1 MKKMKFLVTLLGL
14 FVLVYASAQE
24 VVREEFINV
33 QTDNVLFENFQGVVI
48 NPNTVAEIR
57 GIGRALANMA
67 QMDGQ
72 IYRLGDKYAIRES
85 GNEELDGLLSAAIIY
100 VNPDALVENV
110 RNLRLIIS
118 GYLEVRYGYSME
130 DADTLAYF
138 LTFYNAIHRG
148 DVAFF
153 ASRYKPEVMID
164 VDQSNAGL
172 ATSYTQ
178 WPGRTRIFIPLSF
191 GNDPFLNEID
201 RDVIDATTQ
210 DGDVSLNMRDSLLDI
225 KEDSLTSDRV
235 DIDNLNNEI
244 QQNEENLAV
253 LEDALQQAKDD
264 LAELQNQDNNTE
276 ILRGNLHIIV
286 RIVEPDG
293 TVIEDVYDNISEVIT
308 QHLPMETSK
317 EFMDK
322 EKMYLIT
329 MDEKNEVIDSDKE
342 IDAFTIEE
350 YTDSNGNTTNR
361 VIIVIRDLPEG
372 SQSQGSESAVQ
383 PEGNQVQGSE
393 SAIQPEGSQSQG
405 SESATQPGGS
415 QVQGSESAAQPEGNQ
430 VQGSESATQPEGS
443 QSQGSESATQPE
455 GSQVQGSES
464 VAQPEGNQVQG
475 SEAGKANDS
484 EVQAKLKEIAA
495 LEQEIAA
502 LEKENQRLK
511 DLLAQREADLK
522 EKQRQIE
529 EERAQL
535 EQDRAVTDKGA
546 ESGDQSAADKGAE
559 SGDQSAA
566 DKGAE
571 SGDQSAADKGAESGD
586 QSAVDKGA
594 ESGDQ
599 GTADKGA
606 ESGDQGTADKGAES
620 GDQGTADKGA
630 ESGDQS
636 AVDKGAESGDQSAVD
651 KGAESGDQGTADKGA
666 ESGDQ
671 GTADKGAESG
681 DQTVSDKDQGVQ
693 SSERDAAKENETLKD
708 KINNDNKV
716 NPAAGKSG
724 SIYFMLDTGVRQGGR
739 HRNAIVSFDLETQQ
753 ITSRSPDN
761 IASRSFAL
769 TRDGLIAI
777 TEHGSGNKPQFYLT
791 ILDKNTLQPI
801 KISNIPLHGESFI
814 YIDGGDIYAM
824 SESEGDK
831 SVLLRFNANLD
842 ITVRSE
848 AIVSPGTTLTQH
860 QDYVFV
866 EHSSG
871 SYILVL
877 NRKDLT
883 VIAEIKI

>member
-1 MKKMKFLVTLLGL
+1 MKRMKFLVTLLGL

-33 QTDNVLFENFQGVVI
+33 QTDDVQFENFQGVVI

-148 DVAFF
+148 DVDFF

-164 VDQSNAGL
+164 IDQSNAGL
-172 ATSYTQ
+172 ATSYNQ

-191 GNDPFLNEID
+191 NNDPFLNEID
-201 RDVIDATTQ
+201 RDVIDATTK
-210 DGDVSLNMRDSLLDI
+210 DGNTSLDMRDNLLDI
-225 KEDSLTSDRV
+225 KEESLAGDRV
-235 DIDNLNNEI
+235 DIDNLNDEI
-244 QQNEENLAV
+244 QQNEENLAALEEALQNAKNE
-253 LEDALQQAKDD
+253 LEDLKNKDS
-264 LAELQNQDNNTE
+264 NTE
-276 ILRGNLHIIV
+276 ILRGDFHIIIRV
-286 RIVEPDG
+286 IEPDG
-293 TVIEDVYDNISEVIT
+293 TVTEDVYDNISEIVT
-308 QHLPMETSK
+308 QHLPEDNAQDATDK
-317 EFMDK
+317 DKVYLTVMDDK
-322 EKMYLIT
+322 
-329 MDEKNEVIDSDKE
+329 DEVIDNDKE
-342 IDAFTIEE
+342 IDEFTIEE
-350 YTDSNGNTTNR
+350 YTDASGNVKNR
-361 VIIVIRDLPEG
+361 VIIVIRDLPATNNQGQGNEG
-372 SQSQGSESAVQ
+372 T
-383 PEGNQVQGSE
+383 
-393 SAIQPEGSQSQG
+393 
-405 SESATQPGGS
+405 TQPGGNQGEGS
-415 QVQGSESAAQPEGNQ
+415 EGTTQPGGNQGEGSEGTTQPGGDQGQGSADTNLDDPAI
-430 VQGSESATQPEGS
+430 
-443 QSQGSESATQPE
+443 
-455 GSQVQGSES
+455 
-464 VAQPEGNQVQG
+464 
-475 SEAGKANDS
+475 
-484 EVQAKLKEIAA
+484 QAKLKEIQD
-495 LEQEIAA
+495 LEDEIAA

-522 EKQRQIE
+522 EKQKQIE

-535 EQDRAVTDKGA
+535 EKDRA
-546 ESGDQSAADKGAE
+546 AATEETQPGNQDGKDE
-559 SGDQSAA
+559 
-566 DKGAE
+566 
-571 SGDQSAADKGAESGD
+571 
-586 QSAVDKGA
+586 
-594 ESGDQ
+594 
-599 GTADKGA
+599 GTQPGNQDGKD
-606 ESGDQGTADKGAES
+606 EGTQPGNQDGKDE
-620 GDQGTADKGA
+620 GTQPGNQDGKD
-630 ESGDQS
+630 E
-636 AVDKGAESGDQSAVD
+636 
-651 KGAESGDQGTADKGA
+651 GTQPGNQDGKD
-666 ESGDQ
+666 E
-671 GTADKGAESG
+671 GTQPGNQDGKDEGTQLGNQDGKDEGTQPGNQDGKDEGTQPGNQDGKDEGTQLGNQDGKDEGTQPGNQDGKDDGSKA
-681 DQTVSDKDQGVQ
+681 KDQ
-693 SSERDAAKENETLKD
+693 DPAKENETLKD

-716 NPAAGKSG
+716 NPSAGKSG

-761 IASRSFAL
+761 IASRNFAL

-777 TEHGSGNKPQFYLT
+777 TEHGSSNKPQFYLT

-801 KISNIPLHGESFI
+801 KISDVPLHSDSFI

-824 SESEGDK
+824 SEPEGDK

-871 SYILVL
+871 AYILVL
-877 NRKDLT
+877 NRKDLS